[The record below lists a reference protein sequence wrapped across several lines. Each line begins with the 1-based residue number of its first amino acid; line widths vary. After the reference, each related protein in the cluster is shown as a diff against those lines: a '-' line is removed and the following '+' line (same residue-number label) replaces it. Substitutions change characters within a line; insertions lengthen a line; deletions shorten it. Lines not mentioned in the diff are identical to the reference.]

1 MRVKRREARKS
12 SAFAPGCYPI
22 SPGAY
27 LISSTRRQSFSDLI
41 SPEPK
46 PVDRANRLIAIDCIR
61 GFAVLGILLM
71 NIVGM
76 GEYGA
81 AYIDPTIIGGAN
93 GANLCVWAVMH
104 VLADGKMRC
113 LFSILF
119 GASALLLTSRLESHK
134 DAADIYYR
142 RMLWLLLFGILH
154 GYLLW
159 FGDILYAYAMCGLL
173 LYPFRKLRAKTLMT
187 IGAIVLLIDSGIY
200 IAQAYALRDLIQKGA
215 AAEQTKEHRVNLTRS
230 QQEDADQY
238 EQWRKV
244 MRPTSEELKRD
255 ADEWRGN
262 PLQVI
267 KIRSKIVFTYFHNAP
282 YYSSEN
288 LDILCMMFFG
298 MALLKSEVLTGSR
311 SRRFYWKLLIVGY
324 GIGLPLNAYTAW
336 LIMRSHFDPVIYS
349 FSNALLDP
357 GRFLVA
363 AGHLSLVVLLVKA
376 GWPKTLLPSISAI
389 GQTAFSNYILQSLIT
404 AFLFTGYG
412 LRLYDRLERY
422 QLYYVVAGIWF
433 LQLIASPI
441 WLRYFQF
448 GPLEWCWRSL
458 SYWKRQ
464 PMTLHPAT

>member
-1 MRVKRREARKS
+1 MIQAAPVSTESVTLIDALESES
-12 SAFAPGCYPI
+12 SARHTSI
-22 SPGAY
+22 W
-27 LISSTRRQSFSDLI
+27 
-41 SPEPK
+41 PEAK
-46 PVDRANRLIAIDCIR
+46 PVERANRITAIDSIR

-93 GANLCVWAVMH
+93 GANLFVWAVMH
-104 VLADGKMRC
+104 VVADGKMRC
-113 LFSILF
+113 LFSMLF
-119 GASALLLTSRLESHK
+119 GASALLLTSRFENRK

-142 RMLWLLLFGILH
+142 RILWLLLFGILH
-154 GYLLW
+154 AYLLW

-173 LYPFRKLRAKTLMT
+173 LYPFRKLRPRTLMT
-187 IGAIVLLIDSGIY
+187 IGATLFLVDSGIY
-200 IAQAYALRDLIQKGA
+200 IAQAYALSDMISKGV
-215 AAEQTKEHRVNLTRS
+215 AAEQAKERGVNLTRD

-244 MRPTSEELKRD
+244 MRPTSAELKRD
-255 ADEWRGN
+255 ADQWRGN
-262 PLQVI
+262 PLNVI
-267 KIRSKIVFTYFHNAP
+267 KARAKIVFTYFHNAP
-282 YYSSEN
+282 YYSPEN
-288 LDILCMMFFG
+288 LDILCMMFLG
-298 MALLKSEVLTGSR
+298 MALFKGNVLTGTR
-311 SRRFYWKLLIVGY
+311 PRAFYWKLLLIGY

-336 LIMRSHFDPVIYS
+336 LIVRSRFDPVIYS

-376 GWPKTLLPSISAI
+376 GWLKTLLRGISAI

-412 LRLYDRLERY
+412 FRLYDRLERY
-422 QLYYVVAGIWF
+422 QLYYVVAGIWI

-441 WLRYFQF
+441 WLRHFQF

-464 PMTLHPAT
+464 PMRLHPAT